1 MSVEDIRKEYEEE
14 YQRFDRGYIRYSEWL
29 EDKLIQANQ
38 QKEKPQQQSSVQEDY
53 KLQEKFEKWYV
64 DTYEANPYL
73 PTFYA
78 LGSSF
83 QWGVLQLFADSEGYD
98 LCASQY
104 DLTLFG
110 WELFKGNTMIDE
122 GFAFKTRPE
131 AWEAAVK
138 KLNEILNEK

>member
-1 MSVEDIRKEYEEE
+1 MKLTKKAQAKFEKYFLSLPDTKSADDRLKMLIGNMWV
-14 YQRFDRGYIRYSEWL
+14 RFDRL
-29 EDKLIQANQ
+29 
-38 QKEKPQQQSSVQEDY
+38 P
-53 KLQEKFEKWYV
+53 
-64 DTYEANPYL
+64 EAM
-73 PTFYA
+73 
-78 LGSSF
+78 
-83 QWGVLQLFADSEGYD
+83 QWGIFQLFADSEGYD

-131 AWEAAVK
+131 AWKAAIE